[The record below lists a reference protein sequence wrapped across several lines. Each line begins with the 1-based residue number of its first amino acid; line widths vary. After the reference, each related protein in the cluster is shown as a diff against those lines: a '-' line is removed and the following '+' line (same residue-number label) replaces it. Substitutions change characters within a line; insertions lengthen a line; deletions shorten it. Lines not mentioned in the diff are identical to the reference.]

1 MPTNVK
7 RYQLLISCPGDV
19 IEEVQ
24 IIKDAVSKFNST
36 FTDTLDIMIQTR
48 HWAKD
53 AHPET
58 GGEAQKILNKQIVD
72 KCDAAVAIFWTRFGT
87 PTDEYH
93 SGSEEEIERMI
104 ASGKNVFLYFSNV
117 PVSLK
122 SIDNE
127 QYQKVKEYKAKFEK
141 DKKGFYREY
150 NSVDEFKEMFYDHI
164 SQYFSSLP
172 KEEEITDEKKPELEV
187 KLIDTEKDVV
197 PDEPYK
203 YKSPSGLITYR
214 RLSEDD
220 LFEDIADS
228 VTIDDINAY
237 NEALPPEE
245 EVRAYNKELKLYE
258 DAQNNCHDFKLSI
271 SNVGAAMAHEIYVD
285 LELPEGILVY
295 KEDATED
302 IDEPDER
309 PKMPENPVWKAIEEN
324 EKKKYKSFYES
335 IMLTEKLAQKM
346 AGINALG
353 FTGLNTSYASI
364 PVASLKVPF
373 STKVDYA
380 ITDNTT
386 LTLHIK
392 DLLHTRQYS
401 SDKFSLIFTSYGEF
415 EIKYSVMCEE
425 WEKPIEG
432 CFKLKSEY

>member
-19 IEEVQ
+19 KDEVQ

-48 HWAKD
+48 HWSKD
-53 AHPET
+53 SYPAT
-58 GGEAQKILNKQIVD
+58 GGKAQEILNKQIVD

-87 PTDEYH
+87 PTDEYY

-104 ASGKNVFLYFSNV
+104 ASEKNVFLYFSNV
-117 PVSLK
+117 PVPPD
-122 SIDNE
+122 SIDSE
-127 QYQKVKEYKAKFEK
+127 QHQKVKDYKAKFEK
-141 DKKGFYREY
+141 GLYREY
-150 NSVDEFKEMFYDHI
+150 SSLDEFKELFYDHI
-164 SQYFSSLP
+164 SRYFSELSDD
-172 KEEEITDEKKPELEV
+172 EEITDEKKPEIEV
-187 KLIDTEKDVV
+187 KLIDAEKDGV
-197 PDEPYK
+197 PEEPYK
-203 YKSPSGLITYR
+203 YKRANGLITYR
-214 RLSEDD
+214 KLSKDD
-220 LFEDIADS
+220 IFEDIADR

-258 DAQNNCHDFKLSI
+258 DAQNNCYDFKLSI

-295 KEDATED
+295 KEDATEG

-309 PKMPENPVWKAIEEN
+309 PEMPENPVWKAIEEN
-324 EKKKYKSFYES
+324 ENKKFKSLYGS
-335 IMLTEKLAQKM
+335 IMHTEKLAQKM

-353 FTGLNTSYASI
+353 FTGLNTSYASM
-364 PVASLKVPF
+364 PVASFKIPLL
-373 STKVDYA
+373 TKVDYA
-380 ITDNTT
+380 ISDNKT
-386 LTLHIK
+386 LTLHID

-401 SDKFSLIFTSYGEF
+401 SDKFSLVFTSPGEF